1 MATTPAEH
9 RKLAKEY
16 RALANAGAC
25 TATARREFL
34 LLVQEHLLLAA
45 GHEPLLMPKGKFSGL

>member
-16 RALANAGAC
+16 RALANSGTC

-45 GHEPLLMPKGKFSGL
+45 NPDPLLMPSTKSP